1 MRTRIIK
8 TSCIVAA
15 ITFFVS
21 ACMLDSMTWVPFI
34 LCLVSL
40 AWIGIVAQV
49 NYPYRKEEKDD
60 ENIRRNLTG
69 DSEGKAS

>member
-1 MRTRIIK
+1 MRIRLIK

-15 ITFFVS
+15 IVFFIS
-21 ACMLDSMTWVPFI
+21 ACMLDSITWIPFI

-40 AWIGIVAQV
+40 IWLGIVAHV

-60 ENIRRNLTG
+60 E
-69 DSEGKAS
+69 

>member
-1 MRTRIIK
+1 MRTRVIK
-8 TSCIVAA
+8 GSCIVAA

-40 AWIGIVAQV
+40 AWLGIVAQV
-49 NYPYRKEEKDD
+49 NWPYRKDKEHE
-60 ENIRRNLTG
+60 
-69 DSEGKAS
+69 